1 MGEQPVK
8 DNSATPVVTGRILI
22 SSLIPAFHNAAVH
35 VRLEDVSYPDR
46 RASVVAE
53 TILPDIS
60 HQPSGADGGRDT
72 EMLFTIETSPE
83 DAANIQSQNEY
94 TVRVW
99 VDIDGDGKRG
109 PGDLYSTEQHRVLTR
124 GFGSKVAI
132 HLDPR

>member
-1 MGEQPVK
+1 MGEQSVK
-8 DNSATPVVTGRILI
+8 DGSAIPIVTGQVFI
-22 SSLIPAFHNAAVH
+22 SSRIPAFSNAAVH

-46 RASVVAE
+46 RANVVAE
-53 TILPDIS
+53 AILPDIR
-60 HQPSGADGGRDT
+60 HQPSGADAGNDT
-72 EMLFTIETSPE
+72 EVPFMIETSPE
-83 DAANIQSQNEY
+83 DIQSQNDY